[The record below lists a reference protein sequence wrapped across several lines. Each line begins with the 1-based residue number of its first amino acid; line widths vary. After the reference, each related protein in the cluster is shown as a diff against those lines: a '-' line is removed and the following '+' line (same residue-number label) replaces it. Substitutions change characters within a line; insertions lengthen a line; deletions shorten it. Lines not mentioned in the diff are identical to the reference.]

1 MKKCRGLTLISLVIT
16 VVVLLIIASVSIA
29 MLTSDNG
36 LLKIGQAT
44 KEETEISEEKNILKA
59 SAVSA
64 LGASSINGIEKENL
78 EYYLDLNIGDEDYVL
93 DEQDGQFI
101 VTFIEQDEEARQLKS
116 GRQYKILDDATILEA
131 DEENYILK
139 LQPNSIPD
147 LELGDRKEIKVVS
160 NMDGEIVWSTTNP
173 NVCVIEEDSV
183 DNKKI
188 NLLGREIGT
197 AQIIATVEQD
207 GITKTAY
214 CNVEVIPTEAIRVLT
229 VEIDKP
235 KDVIDMSSE
244 EKTIQLN
251 AIFNPTFANT
261 GTELMWTSSDTNV
274 ATVDESGLVTG
285 VSNGV
290 TTITV
295 RTSNDKTDSCDIT
308 VQTTPTA
315 LALDK
320 TETIIDLSKSK
331 EQKLIATIQP
341 QEANFLNDITWT
353 SSDTSIVTVNE
364 QGVLTGIKNGSATIT
379 ATTDNEKVAECKV
392 VVQSSIT
399 EISLDKTKVTLKP
412 SETTTIKATIQPNNL
427 QLTENVKWTNSNSSV
442 ATISTSGEYNT
453 ICDVKTL
460 TPGTITLTA
469 QNESG
474 TIKQTCTITIL
485 PTVSGTNQKYTLKA
499 YYEDVYDYECWDSS
513 YQTCEQVPHKS
524 CILWI
529 FCSTSYTTECTTHYD
544 RDCGYEYAGR
554 ELRSGSTTINFQ
566 LSSYID
572 PSKLKLE
579 KNGISQVNV
588 GSIQVVD
595 QTNAKYKIN
604 LSTSSTSFAA
614 GNLSLKYVDGNNSIE
629 LYNWT
634 ISN

>member
-16 VVVLLIIASVSIA
+16 VVALLIIASVSIA

-44 KEETEISEEKNILKA
+44 KKETEISEEKNILKA

-101 VTFIEQDEEARQLKS
+101 VTFIEQDEEA
-116 GRQYKILDDATILEA
+116 RQYKILDDATILEA

-183 DNKKI
+183 DNKKV

-197 AQIIATVEQD
+197 AQVIATVEQD

-392 VVQSSIT
+392 VVMNMQ
-399 EISLDKTKVTLKP
+399 D
-412 SETTTIKATIQPNNL
+412 
-427 QLTENVKWTNSNSSV
+427 EN
-442 ATISTSGEYNT
+442 
-453 ICDVKTL
+453 
-460 TPGTITLTA
+460 
-469 QNESG
+469 
-474 TIKQTCTITIL
+474 
-485 PTVSGTNQKYTLKA
+485 
-499 YYEDVYDYECWDSS
+499 
-513 YQTCEQVPHKS
+513 
-524 CILWI
+524 
-529 FCSTSYTTECTTHYD
+529 
-544 RDCGYEYAGR
+544 
-554 ELRSGSTTINFQ
+554 
-566 LSSYID
+566 
-572 PSKLKLE
+572 
-579 KNGISQVNV
+579 
-588 GSIQVVD
+588 
-595 QTNAKYKIN
+595 
-604 LSTSSTSFAA
+604 
-614 GNLSLKYVDGNNSIE
+614 
-629 LYNWT
+629 
-634 ISN
+634 